1 MKKRFFKKII
11 AQTPEDL
18 RLIAAL
24 CSDSLTVSNKIKYL
38 KDNKIFLIPIERP
51 LNELGKKNKKIESIL
66 KFEYIEKSKS
76 KNIIQD
82 NDNKS
87 LKLITIDIFKKNNNF
102 EISLLFSDNAVINLE
117 TEIIEATLE
126 DFKKVNDENNWFFK
140 KKWEKNPFR
149 FSW

>member
-11 AQTPEDL
+11 AQRPEDL

-82 NDNKS
+82 NDNKII
-87 LKLITIDIFKKNNNF
+87 KLITIDIFKKNNNF
-102 EISLLFSDNAVINLE
+102 EISLLFSDNAAINLE

-126 DFKKVNDENNWFFK
+126 DLKKANDENN
-140 KKWEKNPFR
+140 
-149 FSW
+149 

>member
-1 MKKRFFKKII
+1 MKKDFSKNNSSNTGGFKINCCI
-11 AQTPEDL
+11 MF
-18 RLIAAL
+18 RL
-24 CSDSLTVSNKIKYL
+24 LTVSNKIKYL

-66 KFEYIEKSKS
+66 KFEYIEKTKS

-82 NDNKS
+82 NDNKI

-102 EISLLFSDNAVINLE
+102 EISLLFSDNAAINLE

-126 DFKKVNDENNWFFK
+126 DFKKANDENN
-140 KKWEKNPFR
+140 
-149 FSW
+149 

>member
-51 LNELGKKNKKIESIL
+51 LNELGKKNKKIESII

-126 DFKKVNDENNWFFK
+126 DFKKVNDEIN
-140 KKWEKNPFR
+140 
-149 FSW
+149 

>member
-18 RLIAAL
+18 RLISAL

-76 KNIIQD
+76 KNVIQD

-126 DFKKVNDENNWFFK
+126 DFKKVNDENN
-140 KKWEKNPFR
+140 
-149 FSW
+149 

>member
-82 NDNKS
+82 NDNKII
-87 LKLITIDIFKKNNNF
+87 KLITIDIFKKNNNF
-102 EISLLFSDNAVINLE
+102 EISLLFSDNAAINLE

-126 DFKKVNDENNWFFK
+126 DLKKANDENN
-140 KKWEKNPFR
+140 
-149 FSW
+149 

>member
-18 RLIAAL
+18 RLISAL
-24 CSDSLTVSNKIKYL
+24 CSDSLTVSNKIKFL

-126 DFKKVNDENNWFFK
+126 DFKKVNDENN
-140 KKWEKNPFR
+140 
-149 FSW
+149 

>member
-11 AQTPEDL
+11 AQTSEDL

-82 NDNKS
+82 NDNKII
-87 LKLITIDIFKKNNNF
+87 KLITIDIFKKNNNF

-126 DFKKVNDENNWFFK
+126 DFKKVNDENN
-140 KKWEKNPFR
+140 
-149 FSW
+149 

>member
-51 LNELGKKNKKIESIL
+51 LNELGKKNEKIESIL

-126 DFKKVNDENNWFFK
+126 DFKKANDENN
-140 KKWEKNPFR
+140 
-149 FSW
+149 

>member
-24 CSDSLTVSNKIKYL
+24 CSDSLTVSNKIKFL

-102 EISLLFSDNAVINLE
+102 EISLLFSDNAAINLE

-126 DFKKVNDENNWFFK
+126 DFKEVNDEIN
-140 KKWEKNPFR
+140 
-149 FSW
+149 

>member
-18 RLIAAL
+18 RLISAL

-102 EISLLFSDNAVINLE
+102 EISLLFSDNAAINLE

-126 DFKKVNDENNWFFK
+126 DLKKANDENN
-140 KKWEKNPFR
+140 
-149 FSW
+149 

>member
-18 RLIAAL
+18 RLISAL
-24 CSDSLTVSNKIKYL
+24 CSDSLTVSNKIKFL

-51 LNELGKKNKKIESIL
+51 LNELGKKNKKIESII

-126 DFKKVNDENNWFFK
+126 DFKKVNDEIN
-140 KKWEKNPFR
+140 
-149 FSW
+149 

>member
-51 LNELGKKNKKIESIL
+51 LNDLGKKNKKIESIL

-126 DFKKVNDENNWFFK
+126 DFKKVNDENN
-140 KKWEKNPFR
+140 
-149 FSW
+149 

>member
-18 RLIAAL
+18 RLISAI
-24 CSDSLTVSNKIKYL
+24 CSDSLTVSNKIKFL

-76 KNIIQD
+76 KNVIQD

-102 EISLLFSDNAVINLE
+102 EISLLFSDNAAINLE

-126 DFKKVNDENNWFFK
+126 DFKKANDENN
-140 KKWEKNPFR
+140 
-149 FSW
+149 

>member
-51 LNELGKKNKKIESIL
+51 LNELGIKNNKIESIL

-82 NDNKS
+82 NDNKI

-126 DFKKVNDENNWFFK
+126 DFKKANDENN
-140 KKWEKNPFR
+140 
-149 FSW
+149 

>member
-18 RLIAAL
+18 RLISAL
-24 CSDSLTVSNKIKYL
+24 SSDSLTVSNKIKYL

-82 NDNKS
+82 NDNKI

-126 DFKKVNDENNWFFK
+126 DFKKANDENN
-140 KKWEKNPFR
+140 
-149 FSW
+149 

>member
-18 RLIAAL
+18 RLISAL
-24 CSDSLTVSNKIKYL
+24 CSDSLTVSNKIKFL

-102 EISLLFSDNAVINLE
+102 EISLLFSDNAAINLE

-126 DFKKVNDENNWFFK
+126 DFKKANDENN
-140 KKWEKNPFR
+140 
-149 FSW
+149 

>member
-82 NDNKS
+82 NDNKI

-126 DFKKVNDENNWFFK
+126 DFKKVNDENN
-140 KKWEKNPFR
+140 
-149 FSW
+149 

>member
-51 LNELGKKNKKIESIL
+51 LNELGKKNEKIESIL

-87 LKLITIDIFKKNNNF
+87 LKLITIDIFKKNTNF

-126 DFKKVNDENNWFFK
+126 DFKKVNDENN
-140 KKWEKNPFR
+140 
-149 FSW
+149 

>member
-18 RLIAAL
+18 RLISAI
-24 CSDSLTVSNKIKYL
+24 CSDSLTVSNKIKFL

-82 NDNKS
+82 NENKS

-126 DFKKVNDENNWFFK
+126 DFKEVNDEIN
-140 KKWEKNPFR
+140 
-149 FSW
+149 

>member
-18 RLIAAL
+18 RLISAL

-82 NDNKS
+82 NNNKI
-87 LKLITIDIFKKNNNF
+87 LKLITMDIFKKNNNF

-126 DFKKVNDENNWFFK
+126 DFKKANDENN
-140 KKWEKNPFR
+140 
-149 FSW
+149 

>member
-51 LNELGKKNKKIESIL
+51 LNELGKKHKKIESIL

-126 DFKKVNDENNWFFK
+126 DFKEVNDEIN
-140 KKWEKNPFR
+140 
-149 FSW
+149 

>member
-11 AQTPEDL
+11 AQTQEDL

-82 NDNKS
+82 NDNKI
-87 LKLITIDIFKKNNNF
+87 LKLITIDIFKKKNNF
-102 EISLLFSDNAVINLE
+102 EISLLFSDNAAINLE

-126 DFKKVNDENNWFFK
+126 DLKKANDENN
-140 KKWEKNPFR
+140 
-149 FSW
+149 

>member
-51 LNELGKKNKKIESIL
+51 LNDLGKKNKKIESIL

-82 NDNKS
+82 NDNKI

-102 EISLLFSDNAVINLE
+102 EISLLFSDNAAINLE

-126 DFKKVNDENNWFFK
+126 DFKKVNDENN
-140 KKWEKNPFR
+140 
-149 FSW
+149 

>member
-82 NDNKS
+82 NYNKS

-126 DFKKVNDENNWFFK
+126 DFKKVNDENN
-140 KKWEKNPFR
+140 
-149 FSW
+149 

>member
-1 MKKRFFKKII
+1 M
-11 AQTPEDL
+11 
-18 RLIAAL
+18 
-24 CSDSLTVSNKIKYL
+24 
-38 KDNKIFLIPIERP
+38 
-51 LNELGKKNKKIESIL
+51 NELGKKNKKIESIL

-76 KNIIQD
+76 KNVIQD

-126 DFKKVNDENNWFFK
+126 DFKEVNDETN
-140 KKWEKNPFR
+140 
-149 FSW
+149 

>member
-11 AQTPEDL
+11 AQTSEDL

-82 NDNKS
+82 NDNKII
-87 LKLITIDIFKKNNNF
+87 KLITIDIFKKNNNF
-102 EISLLFSDNAVINLE
+102 EISLLFSDNAAINLE

-126 DFKKVNDENNWFFK
+126 DLKKANDENN
-140 KKWEKNPFR
+140 
-149 FSW
+149 

>member
-38 KDNKIFLIPIERP
+38 NDNKIFLIPIERP
-51 LNELGKKNKKIESIL
+51 FNELGIKNNKIESIL

-76 KNIIQD
+76 KNKIQD
-82 NDNKS
+82 NDNKI

-102 EISLLFSDNAVINLE
+102 EISLLFSDNAAINLE

-126 DFKKVNDENNWFFK
+126 DLKKANDENN
-140 KKWEKNPFR
+140 
-149 FSW
+149 

>member
-18 RLIAAL
+18 RLISAL
-24 CSDSLTVSNKIKYL
+24 CSDSLTVSNKIKFL

-51 LNELGKKNKKIESIL
+51 LNELGKKNKKIGSIL

-126 DFKKVNDENNWFFK
+126 DFKEVNDEIN
-140 KKWEKNPFR
+140 
-149 FSW
+149 

>member
-18 RLIAAL
+18 RLISAL

-82 NDNKS
+82 NDNKI

-102 EISLLFSDNAVINLE
+102 EISLLFSDNAAINLE

-126 DFKKVNDENNWFFK
+126 DFKKANDENN
-140 KKWEKNPFR
+140 
-149 FSW
+149 

>member
-51 LNELGKKNKKIESIL
+51 LYELGKKNKKIESIL

-140 KKWEKNPFR
+140 KKWKKNSFR
-149 FSW
+149 FS

>member
-18 RLIAAL
+18 RLISAL

-126 DFKKVNDENNWFFK
+126 DFKKVNDENN
-140 KKWEKNPFR
+140 
-149 FSW
+149 

>member
-18 RLIAAL
+18 RLISAL

-126 DFKKVNDENNWFFK
+126 DFKKANDENN
-140 KKWEKNPFR
+140 
-149 FSW
+149 

>member
-18 RLIAAL
+18 RLISAL
-24 CSDSLTVSNKIKYL
+24 CSDSSTESNKIKYL

-126 DFKKVNDENNWFFK
+126 DFKEVNDEIN
-140 KKWEKNPFR
+140 
-149 FSW
+149 

>member
-18 RLIAAL
+18 RLISAL
-24 CSDSLTVSNKIKYL
+24 SSDSLTVSNKIKYL

-51 LNELGKKNKKIESIL
+51 LNELGKKNEKIESIL

-126 DFKKVNDENNWFFK
+126 DFKEVNDETN
-140 KKWEKNPFR
+140 
-149 FSW
+149 

>member
-18 RLIAAL
+18 RLISAL
-24 CSDSLTVSNKIKYL
+24 CSDSLTVSNKIKFL

-82 NDNKS
+82 NDNKI

-102 EISLLFSDNAVINLE
+102 EISLLFSDNAAINLE

-126 DFKKVNDENNWFFK
+126 DLKKANDENN
-140 KKWEKNPFR
+140 
-149 FSW
+149 

>member
-24 CSDSLTVSNKIKYL
+24 CSGSLTVSNKIKYL

-51 LNELGKKNKKIESIL
+51 LNELGKKNEKIESIL

-87 LKLITIDIFKKNNNF
+87 LKLITIDIFKKNTNF

-126 DFKKVNDENNWFFK
+126 DFKKVNDENN
-140 KKWEKNPFR
+140 
-149 FSW
+149 

>member
-51 LNELGKKNKKIESIL
+51 MNELGKKNKKIESIL

-126 DFKKVNDENNWFFK
+126 DFKEVNDEIN
-140 KKWEKNPFR
+140 
-149 FSW
+149 

>member
-76 KNIIQD
+76 KNVIQD

-126 DFKKVNDENNWFFK
+126 DFKEVNDETN
-140 KKWEKNPFR
+140 
-149 FSW
+149 

>member
-82 NDNKS
+82 NDNKI

-102 EISLLFSDNAVINLE
+102 EISLLFSDNAAINLE

-126 DFKKVNDENNWFFK
+126 DFKKVNDENN
-140 KKWEKNPFR
+140 
-149 FSW
+149 